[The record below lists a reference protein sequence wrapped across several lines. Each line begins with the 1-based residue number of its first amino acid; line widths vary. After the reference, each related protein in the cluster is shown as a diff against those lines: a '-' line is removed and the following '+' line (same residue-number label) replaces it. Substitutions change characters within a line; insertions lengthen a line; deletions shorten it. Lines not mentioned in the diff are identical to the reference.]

1 MKIKDLKAYNGKM
14 VKIRT
19 RHSVVR
25 TGILEIINNDTIRI
39 GNALLKPHVIEEI
52 ELIESVE
59 DEK

>member
-1 MKIKDLKAYNGKM
+1 MKIKDLKEYNGKM

-25 TGILEIINNDTIRI
+25 TGILQIIDNDTIKV

-52 ELIESVE
+52 EPVDDGNGS
-59 DEK
+59 

>member
-1 MKIKDLKAYNGKM
+1 MKIKDLKQYNGKM

-25 TGILEIINNDTIRI
+25 TGILEIIDNDTIKI

-52 ELIESVE
+52 EPVE
-59 DEK
+59 DQK